1 MLLIVNVVKMW
12 NHSKPIGVDGDSIN
26 MITLISKFTAP
37 ILAFVARAQTIESWC
52 QFKTMRKCLRNM
64 IRLVLFLAAVINN
77 DDMWSMYSAKWRK
90 ICKSRLINTIDARIL
105 LQSQLR
111 SPIIINTL
119 WSIYMKQYTVAVK
132 IMWIHHT
139 SVRMFKIDLTQ
150 SLFHS
155 SFS

>member
-1 MLLIVNVVKMW
+1 MWWKCETIRNRLGSTAIQSIWLHLYLNLQRRSWLL
-12 NHSKPIGVDGDSIN
+12 
-26 MITLISKFTAP
+26 
-37 ILAFVARAQTIESWC
+37 VARAQTIESWC